1 MNWNNKKVLVTGGA
15 SFIGSHLCEQIVQ
28 KGAKVRVAENFSSG
42 ARDHLAHIECETLE
56 GDLLDPSFCDQATKG
71 MEVVFH
77 LAADHGGRG
86 YIDSHPVECST
97 NMILDGQVFRHA
109 HRNEAE
115 KIIFKN
121 KQIRKKLELYI
132 FKIVRKKRSD
142 FIKQEKEKKTRL
154 IFIDI
159 PLLFENNLE
168 KQFHKVISI
177 IASKQ
182 VRLKRLKKTRKM
194 TETQFKNII
203 KSQTSDVIRKNKSDY
218 VIYNNS
224 TLKDYKTKINKLI
237 NKL

>member
-1 MNWNNKKVLVTGGA
+1 MTKTIAITGG
-15 SFIGSHLCEQIVQ
+15 IGSGKSTFCSKLKEKGFKIHSSDEQV
-28 KGAKVRVAENFSSG
+28 AKIYKNPDKKFITYLTTIGLSKS
-42 ARDHLAHIECETLE
+42 I
-56 GDLLDPSFCDQATKG
+56 SKKN
-71 MEVVFH
+71 
-77 LAADHGGRG
+77 
-86 YIDSHPVECST
+86 IDKEIIS
-97 NMILDGQVFRHA
+97 
-109 HRNEAE
+109 
-115 KIIFKN
+115 KIIFEN
-121 KQIRKKLELYI
+121 KQIRKRLELHI
-132 FKIVRKKRSD
+132 FKIVRKKRYD
-142 FIKQEKEKKTRL
+142 FIRQEKQKKTKL

-203 KSQTSDVIRKNKSDY
+203 RSQTSDVIRKKKSDY

-224 TLKDYKTKINKLI
+224 TIKDYKFKINKII

>member
-1 MNWNNKKVLVTGGA
+1 MKTIAITGG
-15 SFIGSHLCEQIVQ
+15 IGSGKSTLCSKLKEKGFKVHSSDEQV
-28 KGAKVRVAENFSSG
+28 AKIYKKPDEKFVTYLRTIGLSKSISKKN
-42 ARDHLAHIECETLE
+42 
-56 GDLLDPSFCDQATKG
+56 
-71 MEVVFH
+71 
-77 LAADHGGRG
+77 
-86 YIDSHPVECST
+86 IDK
-97 NMILDGQVFRHA
+97 
-109 HRNEAE
+109 
-115 KIIFKN
+115 KIISEIIFEN

-203 KSQTSDVIRKNKSDY
+203 KSQTSDVIRKKKSDY
-218 VIYNNS
+218 VIHNNS
-224 TLKDYKTKINKLI
+224 TLKDYITKINKLI

>member
-1 MNWNNKKVLVTGGA
+1 MTKTIAITGG
-15 SFIGSHLCEQIVQ
+15 IGSGKSTFCSELKEKDFKIHSSDEQV
-28 KGAKVRVAENFSSG
+28 AKIYKNPDKKFVTYLRTIGLSKS
-42 ARDHLAHIECETLE
+42 I
-56 GDLLDPSFCDQATKG
+56 SKKK
-71 MEVVFH
+71 
-77 LAADHGGRG
+77 
-86 YIDSHPVECST
+86 IDKKIIS
-97 NMILDGQVFRHA
+97 
-109 HRNEAE
+109 
-115 KIIFKN
+115 KIIFEN

-142 FIKQEKEKKTRL
+142 FIKQEKQKKTRL

-177 IASKQ
+177 IASKR

-194 TETQFKNII
+194 AESQFKNII
-203 KSQTSDVIRKNKSDY
+203 KSQTSDVIRKKKSDY

>member
-1 MNWNNKKVLVTGGA
+1 MTQTIAITGGIGSGKSTFCTKLKEKGFRIHSSDEQVAKIYKNPDKKFVTYLRSIGLSKSISKKNINKKTI
-15 SFIGSHLCEQIVQ
+15 S
-28 KGAKVRVAENFSSG
+28 
-42 ARDHLAHIECETLE
+42 
-56 GDLLDPSFCDQATKG
+56 
-71 MEVVFH
+71 
-77 LAADHGGRG
+77 
-86 YIDSHPVECST
+86 
-97 NMILDGQVFRHA
+97 
-109 HRNEAE
+109 
-115 KIIFKN
+115 KIIFEN

-168 KQFHKVISI
+168 NQFHKVISI

-182 VRLKRLKKTRKM
+182 ERLKRLKKTRKM
-194 TETQFKNII
+194 SETQFKNII
-203 KSQTSDVIRKNKSDY
+203 RSQTTDIIRKKKSDY
-218 VIYNNS
+218 VVYNNS

>member
-1 MNWNNKKVLVTGGA
+1 MTKIIAITGG
-15 SFIGSHLCEQIVQ
+15 IGSGKSTLCSKLKDKGFKIHSSDEQV
-28 KGAKVRVAENFSSG
+28 AKIYKNPDKKFFTYLRTIGLSKSISKKN
-42 ARDHLAHIECETLE
+42 
-56 GDLLDPSFCDQATKG
+56 
-71 MEVVFH
+71 
-77 LAADHGGRG
+77 
-86 YIDSHPVECST
+86 IDKNIIS
-97 NMILDGQVFRHA
+97 
-109 HRNEAE
+109 
-115 KIIFKN
+115 KIIFEN

-132 FKIVRKKRSD
+132 FKIVRKKRSN

-194 TETQFKNII
+194 TVTQFKNII
-203 KSQTSDVIRKNKSDY
+203 RSQTSDVIRKKKSDY
-218 VIYNNS
+218 VIHNNS
-224 TLKDYKTKINKLI
+224 TLKDYITKINKLI

>member
-1 MNWNNKKVLVTGGA
+1 MTQIIAITGGIGSGKSTFCSKLKEKGFKVHSSDEQVAKIYKNPDKKFVTYLRSIGLSMSISKKNINKKTI
-15 SFIGSHLCEQIVQ
+15 S
-28 KGAKVRVAENFSSG
+28 
-42 ARDHLAHIECETLE
+42 
-56 GDLLDPSFCDQATKG
+56 
-71 MEVVFH
+71 
-77 LAADHGGRG
+77 
-86 YIDSHPVECST
+86 
-97 NMILDGQVFRHA
+97 
-109 HRNEAE
+109 
-115 KIIFKN
+115 KIIFEN

-182 VRLKRLKKTRKM
+182 ERLKRLKKTRKM
-194 TETQFKNII
+194 SETQFKNII
-203 KSQTSDVIRKNKSDY
+203 RSQTSDIIRKKKSDY
-218 VIYNNS
+218 VVYNNS